1 MAVLAGFTALEHL
14 DAQRLRT
21 GLRRELCQALAGV
34 DVIAMP
40 TTAITAPRYTEEDA
54 KTSFSDPAALEGL
67 VRHTFLCNLTG
78 NPAGTAPVGVDPGGL
93 PIGLQ
98 IIGDAWDEAGV
109 LGVLA
114 HLERTGIAA
123 VRRPPGAVDLLA

>member
-1 MAVLAGFTALEHL
+1 M
-14 DAQRLRT
+14 
-21 GLRRELCQALAGV
+21 
-34 DVIAMP
+34 DVIALP

-67 VRHTFLCNLTG
+67 VRYTFLCNLTG

-98 IIGDAWDEAGV
+98 IIGDAWDEAMV
-109 LGVLA
+109 LGVLG
-114 HLERTGIAA
+114 HLERAGIAA
-123 VRRPPGAVDLLA
+123 ARRPPGAVDLLGG